1 MTKKF
6 PSNRKSNFVRLHIT
20 HKEKQKDSNMNT
32 YSIEEVYR
40 YLDLDIL
47 HINNKIFIKHKIK
60 CFTAPLNFKQNV
72 HHMFLEI
79 LLSSLLLL
87 DQFDLFASIQFL
99 AHHLL
104 FHSLM

>member
-47 HINNKIFIKHKIK
+47 HINNIIFIKHNPAYYDDGLPVKIDHINHPD
-60 CFTAPLNFKQNV
+60 FAD
-72 HHMFLEI
+72 HFLRI
-79 LLSSLLLL
+79 
-87 DQFDLFASIQFL
+87 A
-99 AHHLL
+99 
-104 FHSLM
+104 